1 MTDDFEIRAAR
12 AGDELE
18 IHAMICEL
26 AEFEKLTHQVVSTPE
41 TIRDSLFGDGNHA
54 EALLATDGDRAIA
67 FALFF
72 HNFST
77 FIGKPGLYLEDL
89 YVRSAY
95 RQRGVGKSLLV
106 QLAKVARER
115 DCGRFEWSVLDWNSN
130 AIEFYKGLGADV
142 LPDWRVVRLDQD
154 GIKRL
159 AD

>member
-1 MTDDFEIRAAR
+1 MKDGVEIRAAR
-12 AGDELE
+12 SGDEVE

-26 AEFEKLTHQVVSTPE
+26 AEFEKLSHQVVSTPAS
-41 TIRDSLFGDGNHA
+41 IRESLFGDSNHA
-54 EALLATDGDRAIA
+54 EALLAQIDGRAVA

-72 HNFST
+72 HNYST
-77 FIGKPGLYLEDL
+77 FMGKPGLYLEDL
-89 YVRSAY
+89 YVRPKY
-95 RQRGVGKSLLV
+95 RQQGIGRSLLV

-130 AIEFYKGLGADV
+130 AIEFYEGLGADV

-154 GIKRL
+154 GIRRL